1 MALRA
6 LLLLSLVSLLAQTLC
21 AASNDRPILSSG
33 YTVTAEGGIEGKQVI
48 RYDADGKPIEG
59 NVPLPMS
66 KASRAIQPP
75 AGEVVPKSTEKA
87 ANVSPAAPD
96 SAMKTK
102 DGRKLPFA
110 LEGGGVKRVDND
122 VDFDSSLK
130 KVSKTSNLIEKRF
143 ETSQAPIGKDMV
155 YSREN
160 LLTLDTWHGKYD
172 TIGRRRSDIKLED
185 TLGATVRPKDT
196 IEVKSIEKVSSSVT
210 MTQAEIKG
218 IDGRM
223 TTERNSSYEVK
234 GQSAADRLAPKSI
247 DQLSMQDINRYQ
259 FRRNRSD
266 EPGMPFVKP
275 GSDQVQTKGSGGK

>member
-1 MALRA
+1 LASRVTHLCLFVALTTG
-6 LLLLSLVSLLAQTLC
+6 VLC
-21 AASNDRPILSSG
+21 AQSHERPKLSG
-33 YTVTAEGGIEGKQVI
+33 FTVSTEGGIEGKQVI
-48 RYDADGKPIEG
+48 HYDVDGKAIDG
-59 NVPLPMS
+59 NVPLSMP
-66 KASRAIQPP
+66 KAPRPTPPP
-75 AGEVVPKSTEKA
+75 AGEVVPQATEKIAKA
-87 ANVSPAAPD
+87 APAAT
-96 SAMKTK
+96 SASMSTP

-110 LEGGGVKRVDND
+110 LEGGGVKRVDNN

-130 KVSKTSNLIEKRF
+130 NFSKTSNLMEKRF
-143 ETSQAPIGKDMV
+143 ETSQAPIGKEMV

-185 TLGATVRPKDT
+185 TLGATVRAKDM
-196 IEVKSIEKVSSSVT
+196 IEVKSIEKTPSNVT
-210 MTQAEIKG
+210 LAPAEIKG
-218 IDGRM
+218 IDARM

-234 GQSAADRLAPKSI
+234 GQSAADRLTPKSI

-266 EPGMPFVKP
+266 EPGMPYVKP

>member
-1 MALRA
+1 MATRA
-6 LLLLSLVSLLAQTLC
+6 THLCLIVALTTGVLC
-21 AASNDRPILSSG
+21 AQSNERPKLSG
-33 YTVTAEGGIEGKQVI
+33 FTVSAEGGIEGKQVI
-48 RYDADGKPIEG
+48 HYDADGKVIDG
-59 NVPLPMS
+59 NVPLPLP
-66 KASRAIQPP
+66 KALRPTPPP
-75 AGEVVPKSTEKA
+75 AGEVVPQVTEKTAKA
-87 ANVSPAAPD
+87 APAAPAA
-96 SAMKTK
+96 SMSTP

-110 LEGGGVKRVDND
+110 LDGGGVKRVDNN

-130 KVSKTSNLIEKRF
+130 KVSKPSNLMEKRF
-143 ETSQAPIGKDMV
+143 ETSQAPLGKEMV

-185 TLGATVRPKDT
+185 TLGATVRAKDM
-196 IEVKSIEKVSSSVT
+196 IEVKSIEKAPSNVT
-210 MTQAEIKG
+210 LAPPEIKG
-218 IDGRM
+218 IDDRM
-223 TTERNSSYEVK
+223 TTERNSSYEVR
-234 GQSAADRLAPKSI
+234 GQSAAARSIPKSI

>member
-1 MALRA
+1 MASRVTHLCLFVA
-6 LLLLSLVSLLAQTLC
+6 LTTGVLC
-21 AASNDRPILSSG
+21 AQSNERPKLSG
-33 YTVTAEGGIEGKQVI
+33 FTVSAEGGIEGKQVI
-48 RYDADGKPIEG
+48 HYDADGKAIDG
-59 NVPLPMS
+59 NVPLPLP
-66 KASRAIQPP
+66 KVPRPTPPP
-75 AGEVVPKSTEKA
+75 AGEVVPQATEKTA
-87 ANVSPAAPD
+87 KAAPTA
-96 SAMKTK
+96 SMSTP

-110 LEGGGVKRVDND
+110 LDGGGVKRVDNN

-130 KVSKTSNLIEKRF
+130 KVSKTSNLMEKRF
-143 ETSQAPIGKDMV
+143 ETSQAPLGKEMV

-185 TLGATVRPKDT
+185 TLGATVRAKDM
-196 IEVKSIEKVSSSVT
+196 IEVKSIEKAPSNVT
-210 MTQAEIKG
+210 LAPAEIKG
-218 IDGRM
+218 IEDRM

-234 GQSAADRLAPKSI
+234 GQSAADRLTPKSI